1 MLENSLSLE
10 QFKLLA
16 LRYQKIKRKSK
27 KKADEDLYRY
37 ISDRSFLIK
46 KRCGYFK

>member
-1 MLENSLSLE
+1 MEVRLSLE

-16 LRYQKIKRKSK
+16 LRYQKAK
-27 KKADEDLYRY
+27 KKGKKDLDGY
-37 ISDRSFLIK
+37 IADRSLRIK